1 MAAITDYTTLVAA
14 VQDWAERSDFDADEI
29 IGLAEADFRIEFG
42 PNFALETAGTTLTF
56 TAGSAALPAG
66 FIRPL
71 ALTHSVYG
79 PLTSATIGRI
89 RERRVW
95 DSSGIPDIYA
105 VTGTTILVA
114 PSYVGDLTLDY
125 EGSLVGLTS
134 GNPTN
139 WLVTN
144 APQAYL
150 SMCKSYVAA
159 RGEDYG
165 QAATLS
171 AKASGTL
178 NALGIQSMVA
188 QINRASVRIPGA
200 TP

>member
-56 TAGSAALPAG
+56 ASGAAALPAG
-66 FIRPL
+66 FLRPI
-71 ALTHSVYG
+71 ALTHSTYG
-79 PLTSATIGRI
+79 PLTEATLGRV

-95 DSSGIPDIYA
+95 DSSGIPNIYA
-105 VTGTTILVA
+105 VTGASVLVA
-114 PSYVGDLTLDY
+114 PSYDGDLTLEY
-125 EGSLVGLTS
+125 EGSLIGLS
-134 GNPTN
+134 GGNTTN

-150 SMCKSYVAA
+150 SMCKSYAMA
-159 RGEDYG
+159 RAEDYA
-165 QAATLS
+165 QAATLR
-171 AKASGTL
+171 ALALGTL
-178 NALGIQSMVA
+178 NSLGIQSMVA
-188 QINRASVRIPGA
+188 QLSRASVRIPGA